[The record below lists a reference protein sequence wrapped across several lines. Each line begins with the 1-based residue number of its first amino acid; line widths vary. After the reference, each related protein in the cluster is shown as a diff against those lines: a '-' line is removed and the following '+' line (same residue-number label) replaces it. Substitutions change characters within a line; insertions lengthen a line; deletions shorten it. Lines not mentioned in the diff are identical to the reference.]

1 MLYNKLLL
9 QVGLFVIKILFLMI
23 LSLCIINLFK
33 KLKYIASSIE
43 HKNNNSQNF
52 KIVENTSSV
61 EIKEK

>member
-1 MLYNKLLL
+1 
-9 QVGLFVIKILFLMI
+9 MI
-23 LSLCIINLFK
+23 LTLCIINLFK